1 METEKRDLLAPFID
15 KKISL
20 PAILTIAGSDSS
32 GGAGIEADLK
42 TFSAHQV
49 YGLTCIAALTAQNT
63 KGVGN
68 IFKTPKDVV
77 KLILEHNLR
86 DFLEGYSEGKSPLK
100 AVKTGML
107 TIEAIEAL
115 SGYFD
120 LLKEKH
126 IKLVVDPVMMSTSG
140 SSLFDIEGMK
150 YCVEMLIKR
159 SFLVTP
165 NFKEAETLWNIKTG
179 KKVNG
184 GIKSIDNLVHFTVGL
199 QKVLG
204 CKCVLVKGGHL
215 PWDISMSDFNEAI
228 ENKSPKNAQVV
239 DTLYDADEDKVY
251 IFKSERIDSKDSHG
265 TGCTLASS
273 IAAYLAKGYP
283 VNEAVCLSI
292 DYIHK
297 CMGSLA
303 ARLGHGNGPL
313 NHNISPSVN
322 VNLISLKE
330 TVDVATP
337 YSRSSTDNF
346 LTYLTNHAKVRDNWQ
361 QYTRHKFLFLL
372 ATNQL
377 HFDRFLYYLKQDYYY
392 LLNYAQVHG
401 LSVSVCSD
409 HRQIGSQAFVINKV
423 IKEIERHREKLLTNY
438 GIDYE
443 RGFDWDPELYP
454 GNACKAYCD
463 YILYVGRKE
472 DYLGILVALAPC
484 LHGYYEAGLY
494 ANQIRSQFKH
504 NWNLGVLNNQ
514 QESVTYDTWLSDY
527 CSDWYKESHENGI
540 SALEHIIQKQPP
552 LSDKRINEL
561 VDIFNRVTILEYEFW
576 QEVIS

>member
-1 METEKRDLLAPFID
+1 MVEIESRDLLAPCID
-15 KKISL
+15 KKITL
-20 PAILTIAGSDSS
+20 PAVLTIAGSDSS

-49 YGLTCIAALTAQNT
+49 YGLTCIVALTAQNT
-63 KGVGN
+63 NGVGY
-68 IFKTPKDVV
+68 IFKTPKHVV
-77 KLILEHNLR
+77 QLILEHNLQ
-86 DFLEGYSEGKSPLK
+86 DFLKEYPQSRSPLK

-107 TIEAIEAL
+107 TIDAIKAL

-126 IKLVVDPVMMSTSG
+126 VKLVVDPVMMSTSG

-150 YCVEMLIKR
+150 YCVDSLIRK

-165 NFKEAETLWNIKTG
+165 NFKEAEILWNIKTG

-184 GIKSIDNLVHFTVGL
+184 DIKNIDSLVNFTVEL
-199 QKVLG
+199 QKLLE

-215 PWDISMSDFNEAI
+215 SLDFFNEAT
-228 ENKSPKNAQVV
+228 KNSASKNSQVV
-239 DTLYDADEDKVY
+239 DTLFDPDEDKVY
-251 IFKSERIDSKDSHG
+251 VFKSDRINNEDTHG

-273 IAAYLAKGYP
+273 VAAYLAKGYP
-283 VNEAVCLSI
+283 VNEAVPLSI

-297 CMGSLA
+297 CMGTLA
-303 ARLGHGNGPL
+303 TKLGHGNGPL
-313 NHNISPSVN
+313 NHNVFPAVN
-322 VNLISLKE
+322 VNLISHKDAQE
-330 TVDVATP
+330 VTAI
-337 YSRSSTDNF
+337 YSPGSAGDF
-346 LTYLTNHAKVRDNWQ
+346 LTYLKNHSKVRDNWQ
-361 QYTRHKFLFLL
+361 RYTHHKFLYLI

-377 HFDRFLYYLKQDYYY
+377 HFSRFLYYLKQDYYY

-401 LSVSVCSD
+401 LSVSVSND
-409 HRQIGSQAFVINKV
+409 HRQIGSQAFVISKI

-443 RGFDWDPELYP
+443 RGTDWDPELCP

-463 YILYVGRKE
+463 YILYVGRRE

-494 ANQIRSQFKH
+494 ANQIRNHFK
-504 NWNLGVLNNQ
+504 NKWDLGVLKRQ
-514 QESVTYDTWLSDY
+514 QENDTYDSWLSDY
-527 CSDWYKESHENGI
+527 CSDWYKESHENGV
-540 SALEHIIQKQPP
+540 SALEQIIQKQQP
-552 LSDKRINEL
+552 LSDERLNEL

-576 QEVIS
+576 EEVIS